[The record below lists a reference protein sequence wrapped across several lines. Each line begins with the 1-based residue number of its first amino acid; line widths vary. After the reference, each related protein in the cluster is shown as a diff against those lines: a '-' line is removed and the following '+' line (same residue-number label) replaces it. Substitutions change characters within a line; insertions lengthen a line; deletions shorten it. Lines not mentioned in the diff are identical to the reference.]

1 MNDSLRTLRT
11 FAFIAISAL
20 TGAGLTACGGGDNLA
35 SGGIVGTGDSGRAT
49 QGTITALGTH
59 SIVVNG
65 QSFPLTGVPITVNGQ
80 SATDSA
86 LVVGM
91 VVTVLTTVHGD
102 GSLTVTGVQYTAEV
116 QGVVTGVDPAAQ
128 AFTVLGQRV
137 QTDRLT
143 LFQGG
148 TFDTLLNQVVEV
160 SGFRSTPGDI
170 LATLV
175 IVKPAVPPAQAMLQ
189 VTGVVGAIDT
199 TVRTFVI
206 GLQLIDYTGVAPS
219 SVPVGLAKNATV
231 RVDGTQPAPVGTL
244 FANAIAL
251 VPPTPPDVS
260 TVEIEGLITEFAG
273 PGSFKVNG
281 QLTDA
286 RNAAFEDGTIDML
299 GNGALV
305 EVSGRISGNVLLAS
319 TVDIE
324 HATVVQVDGTV
335 QAVDATAG
343 SVTVGGQVVRV
354 TSDTQYLDSSSLA
367 VAGFA
372 LASLR
377 IGDRVSIL
385 AFQGSN
391 GLIATRLERVNI
403 DTPPPNQPSVLLQG
417 AINNFVS
424 IGNFMVGGQQVN
436 AGAAAFVGG
445 TAAGLA
451 NGVAVSIQGTIGN
464 GVLNASTIQ
473 FLAVNPGPTAV
484 TVTGAISGFVSP
496 SSFAV
501 AGQRVD
507 ASSATFSNGTVS
519 DLTNGRTVSVQGVI
533 QSGALI
539 AQSVSFAQP
548 PVTTTLDIQGQISN
562 FAGLSNFVVA
572 GQRVNASQASISN
585 GSASDLA
592 NGRQVEVKGTLQN
605 GVLMATSVQIQD
617 SSEPQEISVQ
627 GLVTNFQSVKSFV
640 VAGRKID
647 ASGAHFEGG
656 SASNLA
662 NGVKVQVE
670 GTFNGQTVVATHVEF
685 DD

>member
-1 MNDSLRTLRT
+1 MNDSLRMLRA

-20 TGAGLTACGGGDNLA
+20 TIAGLTACGGGDNLA

-91 VVTVLTTVHGD
+91 VVTVLTTVHSD
-102 GSLTVTGVQYTAEV
+102 GSVTVTGVQYTAEV

-175 IVKPAVPPAQAMLQ
+175 ILKPTVPPAQAMLQ
-189 VTGVVGAIDT
+189 VTGVVAAIDT

-206 GLQLIDYTGVAPS
+206 GLQLIDYNGVAPS

-244 FANAIAL
+244 FANAIAV

-260 TVEIEGLITEFAG
+260 TVAIEGLITEFAG

-286 RNAAFEDGTIDML
+286 RNAAFEDGTVDML

-305 EVSGRISGNVLLAS
+305 EVSGRLSGNVLLAS
-319 TVDIE
+319 TVEIE

-335 QAVDATAG
+335 QAVDTTAG
-343 SVTVGGQVVRV
+343 TVTVGGQVVRV
-354 TSDTQYLDSSSLA
+354 TNDTQYLDSSSLA
-367 VAGFA
+367 VAGFS

-403 DTPPPNQPSVLLQG
+403 DTPPPGQPSTSVQG
-417 AINNFVS
+417 TISNFVS
-424 IGNFMVGGQQVN
+424 IGNFMVSGQQVN

-445 TAAGLA
+445 TAADLT
-451 NGVAVSIQGTIGN
+451 NGVSVSVQGTIAN
-464 GVLNASTIQ
+464 GVLNAATIQ
-473 FLAVNPGPTAV
+473 FLAGNPGPTAV
-484 TVTGAISGFVSP
+484 TVTGTISAFVSVA
-496 SSFAV
+496 SFTV

-507 ASSATFSNGTVS
+507 ASSASLSGGTVS
-519 DLTNGRTVSVQGVI
+519 DLVNGRAVTVMGII
-533 QSGALI
+533 QNGTLV

-548 PVTTTLDIQGQISN
+548 PVGTSLDLEGQISS
-562 FAGLSNFVVA
+562 FAGVSSFVVA
-572 GQRVNASQASISN
+572 GQRINASQASISN
-585 GSASDLA
+585 GNASDLA
-592 NGRQVEVKGTLQN
+592 NGVNVEVKGALQN
-605 GVLMATSVQIQD
+605 GILIATSVQIQD
-617 SSEPQEISVQ
+617 SSEPQEITVH
-627 GLVTNFQSVKSFV
+627 GLITNFQSVGSFV
-640 VAGRKID
+640 VAGRKVD
-647 ASGAHFEGG
+647 ASGAKFDGG
-656 SASNLA
+656 NASKLA
-662 NGVKVQVE
+662 NGVKVQVD
-670 GTFNGQTVVATHVEF
+670 GVLNGQVLVAKELEF